1 MRKLFLLSLVLV
13 LFLAT
18 FAALADKPPD
28 ALYQHVVSTSQ
39 LVHRGECNVKSMHVE
54 NRQCLIFYNPAIER
68 VWVVL
73 FDTDKNGAPQ
83 VTHVLLV
90 DEVGKEVVAWC
101 RNNVCV

>member
-1 MRKLFLLSLVLV
+1 MKRFLTSLALV
-13 LFLAT
+13 CTLP
-18 FAALADKPPD
+18 ALADKPPD

-39 LVHRGECNVKSMHVE
+39 LVHNGECNVESMKVKD
-54 NRQCLIFYNPAIER
+54 RRCLIFYNPAIER

-73 FDTDKNGAPQ
+73 FDTDKNGTPQ

-101 RNNVCV
+101 RQDVCV